1 MQRNLSKL
9 NTINQALKIKF
20 QFRKSPVYSENKN
33 FLPRRFFLDMF
44 HCIEE
49 QSRVQVVKK
58 MCIQIKISFDEEGK
72 NQRI

>member
-1 MQRNLSKL
+1 
-9 NTINQALKIKF
+9 
-20 QFRKSPVYSENKN
+20 
-33 FLPRRFFLDMF
+33 MF